1 MCRACIGNAL
11 GNLLNFQ
18 KGPTRRTFMSGATL
32 GAAAAVTVTG
42 GRPAFAADAPEVIFR
57 GGTIL
62 PLAGAAANVE
72 AMAIGGGK
80 ILAVGSEASV
90 MGSKGAATRVV
101 DLGGRCLLPGL
112 IDPHHHTSFGALAAG
127 LFMDAGYTT
136 FKTRTSLLDGLKA
149 KAAQTPPGQWLL
161 AYNFD
166 NLLQG
171 GDLSM
176 ADLDGVSKEHPVLV
190 WYINMHD
197 AAGNTAAFKLAGVGE
212 DVGMLPGGGHFGR
225 GPDGK
230 LDGRIYEES
239 ALAKFVFKA
248 LPKIT
253 PELFAKLALEYFKAN
268 AALGTTM
275 LHEPGTLPGE
285 YIEGFAKL
293 TNEGACR
300 ASASLMFEQMKL
312 GEPYKSL
319 GRGAA
324 ATLLPNTNFSLYG
337 IKIVGDGS
345 NQTKTGAQTAPYL
358 GTQDK
363 GAPNFDA
370 ATLKNMVAEV
380 KAAGWPVL
388 VHCNGDAAID
398 IALDSIEAAYGANPA
413 TGVNRIEHCTMVR
426 ADQLARMKKLG
437 VQPSYL
443 MNHVYFYGASYRDQ
457 LFGAERASRMDP
469 AGDCV
474 KAGIPFTL
482 HTDAPCSNMGQL
494 QLVQTA
500 VTRRCA
506 VDGSVVGPDQAI
518 SLTEA
523 LKAVTINAA
532 GQLGQQDRLGTL
544 EPGKLADLTILE
556 ESPYKVDPD
565 KIMKIKVSETWV
577 GGMKKFG

>member
-1 MCRACIGNAL
+1 M
-11 GNLLNFQ
+11 
-18 KGPTRRTFMSGATL
+18 
-32 GAAAAVTVTG
+32 
-42 GRPAFAADAPEVIFR
+42 IFR

-62 PLAGAAANVE
+62 PLAGPTASVE
-72 AMAIGGGK
+72 AMAIGGGR
-80 ILAVGSEASV
+80 ILAVGAEADV
-90 MGSKGAATRVV
+90 MASKGASTRIV
-101 DLGGRCLLPGL
+101 DLGGRCMLPGL

-127 LFMDAGYTT
+127 LFIDAGYT
-136 FKTRTSLLDGLKA
+136 KYQTRTSLLEGLRA
-149 KAAQTPPGQWLL
+149 KAAQTPAGEWLL

-171 GDLSM
+171 GNLTM

-212 DVGMLPGGGHFGR
+212 DIGMLPGGGHFGR

-230 LDGRIYEES
+230 LDGRIFEES
-239 ALAKFVFKA
+239 ALLKFVLKA

-253 PELFAKLALEYFKAN
+253 PELFGRLTLEYFKAN

-275 LHEPGTLPGE
+275 LHEPGTLPAD

-293 TNEGACR
+293 TNQGACR
-300 ASASLMFEQMKL
+300 ASASLMYEQMKA
-312 GEPYKSL
+312 GDVYKSL
-319 GRGAA
+319 GRGAV
-324 ATLLPNTNFSLYG
+324 ATALPDSNFSLYG

-345 NQTKTGAQTAPYL
+345 NQTKTGAQTIPYL

-370 ATLKNMVAEV
+370 VALKGMVAEV

-388 VHCNGDAAID
+388 IHCNGDAAID
-398 IALDSIEAAYGANPA
+398 IALDAIEAGYGANPS
-413 TGVNRIEHCTMVR
+413 TGVNRIEHCTMAR
-426 ADQLARMKKLG
+426 TDQLVRMKKLG

-457 LFGAERASRMDP
+457 LFGPERASRMDP

-518 SLTEA
+518 SLTDA
-523 LKAVTINAA
+523 LKAVTVHAA

-544 EPGKLADLTILE
+544 ERGKLADLTILE
-556 ESPYKVDPD
+556 SDPYKVDPG
-565 KIMKIKVSETWV
+565 KIMNIEVSETWV
-577 GGMKKFG
+577 GGAKKFG